1 MDTNLSI
8 SSTVRSLSAAVKAE
22 AGPAREQAVDDRA
35 VQASAAAAERK
46 PAEQSEVSRLALAV
60 VAAAGHGRAPD
71 VEKTEEAVARLN
83 EILKDRRREL
93 EFSVDQDTGRTVL
106 KVIHAE
112 SGEVIRQI
120 PPEELLQI
128 ARTFIEG
135 TGSFIED
142 QA

>member
-8 SSTVRSLSAAVKAE
+8 SNAVRSVPAAKAE
-22 AGPAREQAVDDRA
+22 AGPVRQQA
-35 VQASAAAAERK
+35 ASVSSAPGSGSELEAK
-46 PAEQSEVSRLALAV
+46 SSGQPEVSRLALAV
-60 VAAAGHGRAPD
+60 VALADQGRAPD

-93 EFSVDQDTGRTVL
+93 EFSVDQDTGLTVL

-120 PPEELLQI
+120 PPEELLHI

-135 TGSFIED
+135 TGSFIDD